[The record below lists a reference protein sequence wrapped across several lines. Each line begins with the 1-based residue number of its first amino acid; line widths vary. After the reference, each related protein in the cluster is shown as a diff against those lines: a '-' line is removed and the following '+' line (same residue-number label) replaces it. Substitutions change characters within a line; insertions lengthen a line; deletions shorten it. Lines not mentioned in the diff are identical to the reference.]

1 MVLFAFKKEKEVIEL
16 VMQHLDKVDECLQ
29 TATKTIEAYLK
40 EEKNEAKTLSHQVDR
55 SETEADYITH
65 SIRDKLY
72 SGAYLPRVRE
82 DIHRLVGSIDRVANA
97 AENCCDFFLNQR
109 PQIPD
114 SLKSQFLAV
123 AQESLGNLRPLNVAV
138 LDYFNRKCPIEVTR
152 QNVKQFAG
160 RESNVDKMEW
170 NLTKDIFTS
179 PLDHIHKIHLKQCLN
194 SIAEVSDRAEDAAD
208 QLELVTLKTVA

>member
-1 MVLFAFKKEKEVIEL
+1 
-16 VMQHLDKVDECLQ
+16 MQHLDKVDECLQ
-29 TATKTIEAYLK
+29 TATKTIEAYLE
-40 EEKNEAKTLSHQVDR
+40 EEKNEAKTLSHQVDI

-82 DIHRLVGSIDRVANA
+82 DIHRLVESIDRVANA

-109 PQIPD
+109 PQIPG

-123 AQESLGNLRPLNVAV
+123 AQESLGNLRPLNEAV
-138 LDYFNRKCPIEVTR
+138 LDYFNGKCHIEVTR
-152 QNVKQFAG
+152 QKVKQFAG

-179 PLDHIHKIHLKQCLN
+179 PLNHTHKIHLKQCLN